1 MAFRINTNITALN
14 NHNNARKTDDRLN
27 ASLTHLSSGLRINK
41 AADDA
46 SGMTIADSLKSQA
59 NSLGQAIA
67 NGNDA
72 IGMVQTAD
80 GAMDEQLQI
89 IDTIRTKAIQAAQ
102 DGQSTDSRKALQ
114 ADISRLMEELDNIA
128 KTTSFNGKQ
137 LLNGNFSNQNF
148 QIGAYSNETV
158 QISIGA
164 TESSK
169 IGHTRFETSD
179 NLVYSTAGV
188 SATTLSLELSGIDG
202 FPNGYKFQ
210 QIAGDEL
217 KADGLKAV
225 ADRLNGV
232 SDTTGVRAKVTNAVT
247 FSGVIGTGTIKGLE
261 INGAKIGDLTLV
273 AGDTNA
279 VLANAINAVK
289 AQTGVEAT
297 VTDGKLTL
305 TARDGRAINMK
316 TASTGN
322 DANVSVM
329 GALEGKAFSQG
340 GTTFFGNL
348 SLIREDARDIVI
360 DLKATAGQQTGTG
373 LKGTGTS
380 AFFNTATGFST
391 AVVSEAN
398 VATVTLADLN
408 TGILDGHE
416 AAAMGYFHTG
426 EYSVGAVS
434 VAGTGIADQLSG
446 VTTYGGA
453 QAMISVAESAQKQ
466 LDRIRS
472 DIGSV
477 QNQIVATINNI
488 STTQVNVK
496 AAESQI
502 RDVDFASEA
511 SNFNKYNLLAQSG
524 SYALSQA
531 NTIQQNV
538 MRLLQ

>member
-1 MAFRINTNITALN
+1 MAFRINTNITALS

-27 ASLTHLSSGLRINK
+27 ASLSHLSSGLRINK

-169 IGHTRFETSD
+169 IGHTRFETSQTF
-179 NLVYSTAGV
+179 VYSV
-188 SATTLSLELSGIDG
+188 SDALSTETVNIELSGIDG

-210 QIAGDEL
+210 DLTGTEL
-217 KADGLKAV
+217 ATDGFKAI

-232 SDTTGVRAKVTNAVT
+232 SDTTGVRAKVTNAIT
-247 FSGVIGTGTIKGLE
+247 FSGIIATGTVKGLE
-261 INGAKIGDLTLV
+261 INGAKIGDLELT

-289 AQTGVEAT
+289 AQTGVEAS

-316 TASTGN
+316 VTSATA
-322 DANVSVM
+322 SVM
-329 GALEGKAFSQG
+329 GTISGAFSVG
-340 GTTFFGNL
+340 KSILGSL
-348 SLIREDARDIVI
+348 SLVREDARDIVI
-360 DLKATAGQQTGTG
+360 GIEGLTGGAQVLSTYAMAD
-373 LKGTGTS
+373 KGI
-380 AFFNTATGFST
+380 ST
-391 AVVSEAN
+391 AILNSIAQT
-398 VATVTLADLN
+398 ATVTLADLN
-408 TGILDGHE
+408 TGILTGKA
-416 AAAMGYFHTG
+416 AAAMGYFHAG
-426 EYSVGAVS
+426 QFSSSIYSG
-434 VAGTGIADQLSG
+434 GTYADQLSG

>member
-72 IGMVQTAD
+72 IGIVQTAD

-89 IDTIRTKAIQAAQ
+89 VDTIRTKAIQAAQ

-169 IGHTRFETSD
+169 IGHTRFETSKFMA
-179 NLVYSTAGV
+179 YSASAALQAISV
-188 SATTLSLELSGIDG
+188 SLSGIDG

-210 QIAGDEL
+210 SVTAEEL
-217 KADGLKAV
+217 KADGLKAI

-232 SDTTGVRAKVTNAVT
+232 SDTTGVRAKVTNSIT
-247 FSGVIGTGTIKGLE
+247 FSGVIETGTLKGLE
-261 INGAKIGDLTLV
+261 INGAKIGDITLQ
-273 AGDTNA
+273 AGDQNA
-279 VLANAINAVK
+279 VLANSINAVK
-289 AQTGVEAT
+289 AQTGVEAS
-297 VTDGKLTL
+297 VTDGRLTL
-305 TARDGRAINMK
+305 TARDGRAMNVKVLSSAEIAGMK
-316 TASTGN
+316 TQKYSE
-322 DANVSVM
+322 
-329 GALEGKAFSQG
+329 GAVIL
-340 GTTFFGNL
+340 GNL
-348 SLIREDARDIVI
+348 SLVREDARDII
-360 DLKATAGQQTGTG
+360 IGIADGRTA
-373 LKGTGTS
+373 S
-380 AFFNTATGFST
+380 AFQLADNISTGKMSD
-391 AVVSEAN
+391 ACLNSVGN
-398 VATVTLADLN
+398 IATVTLADLN
-408 TGILDGHE
+408 TGILKGSA
-416 AAAMGYFHTG
+416 AAAMGYFH
-426 EYSVGAVS
+426 
-434 VAGTGIADQLSG
+434 AGQFSTSLTANNGYRQGDQLSG

-466 LDRIRS
+466 LDRIRA

-531 NTIQQNV
+531 NTVQQNV

>member
-1 MAFRINTNITALN
+1 
-14 NHNNARKTDDRLN
+14 HNNARKTDDRLN
-27 ASLTHLSSGLRINK
+27 ASLTHLSSGLRVNK

-72 IGMVQTAD
+72 IGIVQTAD

-89 IDTIRTKAIQAAQ
+89 VDTIRTKAIQAAQ

-169 IGHTRFETSD
+169 IGHTRFETSA
-179 NLVYSTAGV
+179 NLIYSTAGV
-188 SATTLSLELSGIDG
+188 SATTLNLELSGIDG

-210 QIAGDEL
+210 DIGGAEL

-232 SDTTGVRAKVTNAVT
+232 SDITGVRAKVTNSIT
-247 FSGVIGTGTIKGLE
+247 FSGVVEAGTIKGLE
-261 INGAKIGDLTLV
+261 INGAKIGDITLV

-279 VLANAINAVK
+279 VLANSINAVK

-305 TARDGRAINMK
+305 TARDGRAINIK
-316 TASTGN
+316 TISTGN
-322 DANVSVM
+322 DANASVI
-329 GALEGKAFSQG
+329 GALAGKAFSQG
-340 GTTFFGNL
+340 GTTYFGNL

-360 DLKATAGQQTGTG
+360 GLKAGAGQTSGTK
-373 LKGTGTS
+373 LDSS
-380 AFFNTATGFST
+380 AFFSGGSFST
-391 AVVSEAN
+391 ATTNSVGN
-398 VATVTLADLN
+398 TATVTLADLN
-408 TGILDGHE
+408 TGIIDGHI
-416 AAAMGYFHTG
+416 AAAMGYFHAG
-426 EYSVGAVS
+426 QFSVGS
-434 VAGTGIADQLSG
+434 YSEAGKLVADQLSG

-466 LDRIRS
+466 LDRIRA

>member
-27 ASLTHLSSGLRINK
+27 ASLTHLSSGLRVNK

-72 IGMVQTAD
+72 IGIVQTAD

-89 IDTIRTKAIQAAQ
+89 VDTIRTKAIQAAQ

-164 TESSK
+164 TESTK
-169 IGHTRFETSD
+169 IGHTRFETSKF
-179 NLVYSTAGV
+179 LAF
-188 SATTLSLELSGIDG
+188 SANTLSAATFKLELSGIDG
-202 FPNGYKFQ
+202 FPNGYQFQ
-210 QIAGDEL
+210 DISGVEMKQ
-217 KADGLKAV
+217 DGLKAI

-232 SDTTGVRAKVTNAVT
+232 SDTTGVRASVTNAIT
-247 FSGVIGTGTIKGLE
+247 FSAVVDTGTVQNLE
-261 INGAKIGDLTLV
+261 INGAKIGDIELQ
-273 AGDTNA
+273 AGDQNA

-289 AQTGVEAT
+289 AQTGVEAS

-305 TARDGRAINMK
+305 TARDGRAINIK
-316 TASTGN
+316 TNST
-322 DANVSVM
+322 ASVM
-329 GALEGKAFSQG
+329 GAKAGLFSDG
-340 GTTFFGNL
+340 AVIVGNL
-348 SLIREDARDIVI
+348 SLVREDARDIVI
-360 DLKATAGQQTGTG
+360 
-373 LKGTGTS
+373 
-380 AFFNTATGFST
+380 GFSVAAGTNGKVVDVAAHIST
-391 AVVSEAN
+391 ASSIQEAMKN
-398 VATVTLADLN
+398 SLAATATVTLADLN
-408 TGILDGHE
+408 TGILAGSV
-416 AAAMGYFHTG
+416 AAAMGYFHAGQFSAALTTA
-426 EYSVGAVS
+426 YSMGN
-434 VAGTGIADQLSG
+434 QLSG

-466 LDRIRS
+466 LDRIRA

-538 MRLLQ
+538 MRL

>member
-1 MAFRINTNITALN
+1 
-14 NHNNARKTDDRLN
+14 
-27 ASLTHLSSGLRINK
+27 
-41 AADDA
+41 
-46 SGMTIADSLKSQA
+46 
-59 NSLGQAIA
+59 
-67 NGNDA
+67 
-72 IGMVQTAD
+72 
-80 GAMDEQLQI
+80 
-89 IDTIRTKAIQAAQ
+89 
-102 DGQSTDSRKALQ
+102 
-114 ADISRLMEELDNIA
+114 ISRLMEELDNIA

-164 TESSK
+164 TESTK
-169 IGHTRFETSD
+169 IGHTRFETSRTII
-179 NLVYSTAGV
+179 YSQGKISTV
-188 SATTLSLELSGIDG
+188 SVQMELSGIDG

-210 QIAGDEL
+210 TVSPDEMMS
-217 KADGLKAV
+217 DGLKAI

-247 FSGVIGTGTIKGLE
+247 FSGVIETGSIKGLE
-261 INGAKIGDLTLV
+261 INGAKIGEIEIK
-273 AGDTNA
+273 AGDQSA

-289 AQTGVEAT
+289 AQTGVEAS

-316 TASTGN
+316 ADSTAG
-322 DANVSVM
+322 ANVSVI
-329 GALEGKAFSQG
+329 GALAGKGLTQG
-340 GTTFFGNL
+340 GLTFLGNL

-360 DLKATAGQQTGTG
+360 G
-373 LKGTGTS
+373 LKTGSNSGVAANQS
-380 AFFNTATGFST
+380 AFATISAAANLST
-391 AVVSEAN
+391 AVDNTKAN
-398 VATVTLADLN
+398 VATVTLNDLN
-408 TGILDGHE
+408 TGILKGSV

-426 EYSVGAVS
+426 QFDISAGYSTLNGA
-434 VAGTGIADQLSG
+434 ADQLSG

-466 LDRIRS
+466 LDRIRA

>member
-27 ASLTHLSSGLRINK
+27 ASLGHLSSGLRINK

-169 IGHTRFETSD
+169 IGHTRFETSKFLAFSAA
-179 NLVYSTAGV
+179 NLSNADFV
-188 SATTLSLELSGIDG
+188 LELSGIDG

-210 QIAGDEL
+210 NITGVEMKQ
-217 KADGLKAV
+217 DGLKAI

-232 SDTTGVRAKVTNAVT
+232 SDTTGVRAKVTNAMT
-247 FSGVIGTGTIKGLE
+247 FDTVITNGAIKGLE
-261 INGAKIGDLTLV
+261 INGAKIGDLEIT
-273 AGDTNA
+273 AGDGNA

-305 TARDGRAINMK
+305 TARDGRAMNIK
-316 TASTGN
+316 ATTGM
-322 DANVSVM
+322 SVA
-329 GALEGKAFSQG
+329 GAKAGVFSDG
-340 GTTFFGNL
+340 AVIVGNL

-360 DLKATAGQQTGTG
+360 AFSNAATVAS
-373 LKGTGTS
+373 KGAVMDVS
-380 AFFNTATGFST
+380 AKFST
-391 AVVSEAN
+391 ASSIEGAMQNSLAN
-398 VATVTLADLN
+398 TATVTLADLN
-408 TGILDGHE
+408 TGVLKASV
-416 AAAMGYFHTG
+416 AAAMGYFHAG
-426 EYSVGAVS
+426 QFSVGTTRY
-434 VAGTGIADQLSG
+434 AGFEAADQLSG

>member
-1 MAFRINTNITALN
+1 MAFRINTNITAMN

-27 ASLTHLSSGLRINK
+27 ASLAHLSSGLRINK

-46 SGMTIADSLKSQA
+46 SGMTIADSLRSQA

-72 IGMVQTAD
+72 IGIVQTAD
-80 GAMDEQLQI
+80 GAMEEQIQI
-89 IDTIRTKAIQAAQ
+89 TDTIRVKAIQAAQ

-114 ADISRLMEELDNIA
+114 ADISRLLEELDNIA

-169 IGHTRFETSD
+169 IGHTRFETSKFFA
-179 NLVYSTAGV
+179 Y
-188 SATTLSLELSGIDG
+188 SATADLSAQTVGIELSGIDG

-210 QIAGDEL
+210 SVTGEEL
-217 KADGLKAV
+217 RISGFRAV
-225 ADRLNGV
+225 ADRINGV
-232 SDTTGVRAKVTNAVT
+232 SDTTGVKAKVTNSIT
-247 FSGVIGTGTIKGLE
+247 FSGIIADGTVKGLE
-261 INGAKIGDLTLV
+261 INGATIGDIELK
-273 AGDTNA
+273 AGDGNA

-289 AQTGVEAT
+289 AQTGVEAS

-305 TARDGRAINMK
+305 TSPDGRTINIK
-316 TASTGN
+316 AQSS
-322 DANVSVM
+322 ASVM
-329 GALEGKAFSQG
+329 GTISAIGLSDGKAILGS
-340 GTTFFGNL
+340 L
-348 SLIREDARDIVI
+348 SLVREDARDIVI
-360 DLKATAGQQTGTG
+360 GITG
-373 LKGTGTS
+373 LTGGAQILSTFTMATNGMS
-380 AFFNTATGFST
+380 AATM
-391 AVVSEAN
+391 SEAD
-398 VATVTLADLN
+398 AASITLADLN
-408 TGILDGHE
+408 TGILDGKA
-416 AAAMGYFHTG
+416 AAAMGYFRAG
-426 EYSVGAVS
+426 EFSSSIYSS
-434 VAGTGIADQLSG
+434 GTYADQLSG

-488 STTQVNVK
+488 STTRVNVK

>member
-169 IGHTRFETSD
+169 IGHTRFETSKFFAYSAA
-179 NLVYSTAGV
+179 NLSTKEVGI
-188 SATTLSLELSGIDG
+188 ELSGIDG

-210 QIAGDEL
+210 SVTGEEL
-217 KADGLKAV
+217 RISGFRAV
-225 ADRLNGV
+225 ADRINGV
-232 SDTTGVRAKVTNAVT
+232 SDTTGVKAKVTNSIT
-247 FSGVIGTGTIKGLE
+247 FSGIIADGTVKGLE
-261 INGAKIGDLTLV
+261 INGATIGDIELK
-273 AGDTNA
+273 AGDGNA

-289 AQTGVEAT
+289 AQTGVEAS

-305 TARDGRAINMK
+305 TSPDGRTINIK
-316 TASTGN
+316 AQSS
-322 DANVSVM
+322 ASVM
-329 GALEGKAFSQG
+329 GTISAIGLSDGKAILGS
-340 GTTFFGNL
+340 L
-348 SLIREDARDIVI
+348 SLVREDARDIVI
-360 DLKATAGQQTGTG
+360 GITG
-373 LKGTGTS
+373 LTGGAQILSTFTMATNGMS
-380 AFFNTATGFST
+380 AATM
-391 AVVSEAN
+391 SEAD
-398 VATVTLADLN
+398 AASITLADLN
-408 TGILDGHE
+408 TGILDGKA
-416 AAAMGYFHTG
+416 AAAMGYFRAG
-426 EYSVGAVS
+426 EFSSSIYSD
-434 VAGTGIADQLSG
+434 GTYADQLSG
-446 VTTYGGA
+446 VRTYGGA

-488 STTQVNVK
+488 STTRVNVK

-531 NTIQQNV
+531 NTVQQNV

>member
-1 MAFRINTNITALN
+1 MAFRINTNITAMN

-27 ASLTHLSSGLRINK
+27 ASLAHLSSGLRINK

-46 SGMTIADSLKSQA
+46 SGMTIADSLRSQA

-72 IGMVQTAD
+72 IGIVQTAD
-80 GAMDEQLQI
+80 GAMEEQIQI
-89 IDTIRTKAIQAAQ
+89 TDTIRVKAIQAAQ

-114 ADISRLMEELDNIA
+114 ADISRLLEELDNIA

-148 QIGAYSNETV
+148 QIGAYSNEIV

-169 IGHTRFETSD
+169 IGHTRFETSKFFA
-179 NLVYSTAGV
+179 YSTTANL
-188 SATTLSLELSGIDG
+188 SAQTVGIELSGIDG

-210 QIAGDEL
+210 SVTGEEL
-217 KADGLKAV
+217 RISGFRAV
-225 ADRLNGV
+225 ADRINGV
-232 SDTTGVRAKVTNAVT
+232 SDTTGVKAKVTNSIT
-247 FSGVIGTGTIKGLE
+247 FSGIIADGTVKGLE
-261 INGAKIGDLTLV
+261 INGATIGDIELK
-273 AGDTNA
+273 AGDGNA

-289 AQTGVEAT
+289 AQTGVEAS

-305 TARDGRAINMK
+305 TSPDGRTINIK
-316 TASTGN
+316 AQSS
-322 DANVSVM
+322 ASVM
-329 GALEGKAFSQG
+329 GTISAIGLSDGKAILGS
-340 GTTFFGNL
+340 L
-348 SLIREDARDIVI
+348 SLVREDARDIVI
-360 DLKATAGQQTGTG
+360 GITG
-373 LKGTGTS
+373 LTGGAQILSTFTMATNGMS
-380 AFFNTATGFST
+380 AATM
-391 AVVSEAN
+391 SEAD
-398 VATVTLADLN
+398 AASITLADLN
-408 TGILDGHE
+408 TGILDGKA
-416 AAAMGYFHTG
+416 AAAMGYFRAG
-426 EYSVGAVS
+426 EFSSSAYS
-434 VAGTGIADQLSG
+434 AGTYADQLSG

-488 STTQVNVK
+488 STTRVNVK

-531 NTIQQNV
+531 NTVQQNV

>member
-27 ASLTHLSSGLRINK
+27 ASLTHLSSGLRVNK

-72 IGMVQTAD
+72 IGIVQTAD

-89 IDTIRTKAIQAAQ
+89 VDTIRTKAIQAAQ

-169 IGHTRFETSD
+169 IGHTRFETSA
-179 NLVYSTAGV
+179 NLVISTAGGIT
-188 SATTLSLELSGIDG
+188 AGTIKIELSGIDG

-210 QIAGDEL
+210 DIDGNEL
-217 KADGLKAV
+217 KQNGLKAI

-247 FSGVIGTGTIKGLE
+247 FSGVIGTGTLKGLE
-261 INGAKIGDLTLV
+261 INGAIIGDIEV
-273 AGDTNA
+273 IAGDQNA
-279 VLANAINAVK
+279 VLVNSINAVK
-289 AQTGVEAT
+289 AQTGVEAS

-305 TARDGRAINMK
+305 TARDGRTINIK
-316 TASTGN
+316 TYSVAAG
-322 DANVSVM
+322 ANTSVM
-329 GALEGKAFSQG
+329 GALQDKSYSKG
-340 GTTFFGNL
+340 GYSFLGNI

-360 DLKATAGQQTGTG
+360 GITNTNTNAFGADASSFFSSATKFSDAVMNSVG
-373 LKGTGTS
+373 
-380 AFFNTATGFST
+380 NT
-391 AVVSEAN
+391 
-398 VATVTLADLN
+398 ATVTLKDLN
-408 TGILDGHE
+408 TGILDGHL

-426 EYSVGAVS
+426 QYSVGSYS
-434 VAGTGIADQLSG
+434 VMGQKVADQLSG

-466 LDRIRS
+466 LDRIRA

>member
-27 ASLTHLSSGLRINK
+27 ASLTHLSSGLRVNK

-72 IGMVQTAD
+72 IGIVQTAD

-89 IDTIRTKAIQAAQ
+89 VDTIRTKAIQAAQ

-169 IGHTRFETSD
+169 IGHTRFETSQFF
-179 NLVYSTAGV
+179 VYSD
-188 SATTLSLELSGIDG
+188 ATTISANQDVKIELSGIDG

-210 QIAGDEL
+210 NVSGLEL
-217 KADGLKAV
+217 KQDGFKAI

-232 SDTTGVRAKVTNAVT
+232 SDTTGVRAKVTNAIT
-247 FSGVIGTGTIKGLE
+247 FSGVIETGTLLGLE
-261 INGAKIGDLTLV
+261 INGAKIGDIELV
-273 AGDTNA
+273 AGDQNA

-289 AQTGVEAT
+289 AQTGVEAS

-316 TASTGN
+316 TTSTASVIGART
-322 DANVSVM
+322 DAGFSVS
-329 GALEGKAFSQG
+329 GKVILGS
-340 GTTFFGNL
+340 L

-360 DLKATAGQQTGTG
+360 GITG
-373 LKGTGTS
+373 LTGGAQVLST
-380 AFFNTATGFST
+380 FTMATTGMST
-391 AVVSEAN
+391 AALNSLAKT
-398 VATVTLADLN
+398 ATVTLADLN
-408 TGILDGHE
+408 TGILNGKA
-416 AAAMGYFHTG
+416 AAAMGYFHAG
-426 EYSVGAVS
+426 EYSS
-434 VAGTGIADQLSG
+434 SIYSAGTYADQLSG

-453 QAMISVAESAQKQ
+453 QSMISVAESAQKQ
-466 LDRIRS
+466 LDRIRA

>member
-1 MAFRINTNITALN
+1 MAFRINTNITAMN

-169 IGHTRFETSD
+169 IGHTRFETSQFFA
-179 NLVYSTAGV
+179 YSN
-188 SATTLSLELSGIDG
+188 SAELSAQTVGIELSGIDG

-210 QIAGDEL
+210 DVTGAEL
-217 KADGLKAV
+217 KQDGFKAIV
-225 ADRLNGV
+225 DRINGV
-232 SDTTGVRAKVTNAVT
+232 SDTTGVRAKVTNAIT
-247 FSGVIGTGTIKGLE
+247 FSGVISAGTIKGLE
-261 INGAKIGDLTLV
+261 INGAKIGDLELK

-305 TARDGRAINMK
+305 TARDGRAMNIKATTGMSFAG
-316 TASTGN
+316 TISGAFSTGK
-322 DANVSVM
+322 SIL
-329 GALEGKAFSQG
+329 GS
-340 GTTFFGNL
+340 L

-360 DLKATAGQQTGTG
+360 GITG
-373 LKGTGTS
+373 LSGGAQVLSTFTM
-380 AFFNTATGFST
+380 ATGGMSAGISNNNAKT
-391 AVVSEAN
+391 
-398 VATVTLADLN
+398 ATVTLADLN
-408 TGILDGHE
+408 TGVLNGRA
-416 AAAMGYFHTG
+416 AAAMGYFHAG
-426 EYSVGAVS
+426 QFSSSNYSS
-434 VAGTGIADQLSG
+434 GTYADQLSG

-488 STTQVNVK
+488 STTRVNVK

-531 NTIQQNV
+531 NTVQQNV

>member
-72 IGMVQTAD
+72 IGIVQTAD

-89 IDTIRTKAIQAAQ
+89 VDTIRTKAIQAAQ

-169 IGHTRFETSD
+169 IGHTRFETSRA
-179 NLVYSTAGV
+179 LLYSGGRISTMTV
-188 SATTLSLELSGIDG
+188 NMELSGIDG

-210 QIAGDEL
+210 DIKADEL
-217 KADGLKAV
+217 MSSGLKAI

-232 SDTTGVRAKVTNAVT
+232 SDTTGVRAKVTNAIT
-247 FSGVIGTGTIKGLE
+247 FSGVIATGTVQQLE
-261 INGAKIGDLTLV
+261 INGAKIGDIELK
-273 AGDTNA
+273 AGDQNA

-289 AQTGVEAT
+289 AQTGVEASI
-297 VTDGKLTL
+297 TDGRLTL
-305 TARDGRAINMK
+305 TARDGRTIHIKAQSS
-316 TASTGN
+316 A
-322 DANVSVM
+322 SVM
-329 GALEGKAFSQG
+329 GALSGVFSGEGQYAL
-340 GTTFFGNL
+340 GNL
-348 SLIREDARDIVI
+348 SLVREDARDIVI
-360 DLKATAGQQTGTG
+360 GLYTGT
-373 LKGTGTS
+373 TGVQANQAALSSTS
-380 AFFNTATGFST
+380 TAKFISEAVMNSVGNTAI
-391 AVVSEAN
+391 
-398 VATVTLADLN
+398 VTLADLN
-408 TGILDGHE
+408 TGILKGSA

-426 EYSVGAVS
+426 QFNISAGYSTLSGA
-434 VAGTGIADQLSG
+434 ADQLSG

-466 LDRIRS
+466 LDRIRA

-477 QNQIVATINNI
+477 QNQIVSTINNI

>member
-1 MAFRINTNITALN
+1 MAFRINTNITAMN

-27 ASLTHLSSGLRINK
+27 ASLAHLSSGLRINK

-46 SGMTIADSLKSQA
+46 SGMTIADSLRSQA

-72 IGMVQTAD
+72 IGIVQTAD
-80 GAMDEQLQI
+80 GAMEEQIQI
-89 IDTIRTKAIQAAQ
+89 TDTIRVKAIQAAQ

-169 IGHTRFETSD
+169 IGHTRFETSKFFA
-179 NLVYSTAGV
+179 YSTTANL
-188 SATTLSLELSGIDG
+188 SAQTVGIELSGIDG

-210 QIAGDEL
+210 SVTGEEL
-217 KADGLKAV
+217 RISGFRAV
-225 ADRLNGV
+225 ADRINGV
-232 SDTTGVRAKVTNAVT
+232 SDTTGVKAKVTNSIT
-247 FSGVIGTGTIKGLE
+247 FSGIIADGTVKGLE
-261 INGAKIGDLTLV
+261 INGATIGDIELK
-273 AGDTNA
+273 AGDGNA

-289 AQTGVEAT
+289 AQTGVEAS

-305 TARDGRAINMK
+305 TSPDGRTINIK
-316 TASTGN
+316 AQSS
-322 DANVSVM
+322 ASVM
-329 GALEGKAFSQG
+329 GTISAIGLSDGKAILGS
-340 GTTFFGNL
+340 L
-348 SLIREDARDIVI
+348 SLVREDARDIVI
-360 DLKATAGQQTGTG
+360 GITG
-373 LKGTGTS
+373 LTGGAQILSTFTMATNGMS
-380 AFFNTATGFST
+380 AATM
-391 AVVSEAN
+391 SEAD
-398 VATVTLADLN
+398 AASITLADLN
-408 TGILDGHE
+408 TGILDGKA
-416 AAAMGYFHTG
+416 AAAMGYFHAG
-426 EYSVGAVS
+426 EFSSSIYSG
-434 VAGTGIADQLSG
+434 GTYADQLSG

-488 STTQVNVK
+488 STTRVNVK

>member
-1 MAFRINTNITALN
+1 MAFRINTNITAMN

-27 ASLTHLSSGLRINK
+27 ASLAHLSSGLRINK

-46 SGMTIADSLKSQA
+46 SGMTIADSLRSQA

-72 IGMVQTAD
+72 IGIVQTAD
-80 GAMDEQLQI
+80 GAMEEQIQI
-89 IDTIRTKAIQAAQ
+89 TDTIRVKAIQAAQ

-114 ADISRLMEELDNIA
+114 ADISRLLEELDNIA

-148 QIGAYSNETV
+148 QIGAYSNEIV

-169 IGHTRFETSD
+169 IGHTRFETSKFFA
-179 NLVYSTAGV
+179 YSTTANL
-188 SATTLSLELSGIDG
+188 SAQTVGIELSGIDG

-210 QIAGDEL
+210 SVTGEEL
-217 KADGLKAV
+217 RISGFRAV
-225 ADRLNGV
+225 ADRINGV
-232 SDTTGVRAKVTNAVT
+232 SDTTGVRAKVTNSIT
-247 FSGVIGTGTIKGLE
+247 FSGIIADGTVKGLE
-261 INGAKIGDLTLV
+261 INGATIGDIELK
-273 AGDTNA
+273 AGDGNA

-289 AQTGVEAT
+289 AQTGVEAS

-305 TARDGRAINMK
+305 TSPDGRTINIK
-316 TASTGN
+316 AQSS
-322 DANVSVM
+322 ASVM
-329 GALEGKAFSQG
+329 GTISAIGLSDGKAILGS
-340 GTTFFGNL
+340 L
-348 SLIREDARDIVI
+348 SLVREDARDIVI
-360 DLKATAGQQTGTG
+360 GITG
-373 LKGTGTS
+373 LTGGAQILSTFTMATNGMS
-380 AFFNTATGFST
+380 AATM
-391 AVVSEAN
+391 SEAD
-398 VATVTLADLN
+398 AASITLADLN
-408 TGILDGHE
+408 TGILDGKA
-416 AAAMGYFHTG
+416 AAAMGYFRAG
-426 EYSVGAVS
+426 EFSSSIYSS
-434 VAGTGIADQLSG
+434 GTYADQLSG

-488 STTQVNVK
+488 STTRVNVK

-531 NTIQQNV
+531 NTVQQNV

>member
-1 MAFRINTNITALN
+1 MAFRINTNITAMN

-169 IGHTRFETSD
+169 IGHTRFETSKFMA
-179 NLVYSTAGV
+179 LSKAATADITV
-188 SATTLSLELSGIDG
+188 KLSGIDG
-202 FPNGYKFQ
+202 YPNGYEFQ
-210 QIAGDEL
+210 TVSAGEINS
-217 KADGLKAV
+217 DGLKAI

-232 SDTTGVRAKVTNAVT
+232 SDTTGVRAKVTNAIT
-247 FSGVIGTGTIKGLE
+247 FSGVIGTGTVQGLE
-261 INGAKIGDLTLV
+261 INGAKIGDLEV
-273 AGDTNA
+273 IAGDTNA

-305 TARDGRAINMK
+305 TARDGRAMNIK
-316 TASTGN
+316 ATTGLSF
-322 DANVSVM
+322 A
-329 GALEGKAFSQG
+329 GAVGKQYSDGAVIL
-340 GTTFFGNL
+340 GNL
-348 SLIREDARDIVI
+348 SLVREDARDIVI
-360 DLKATAGQQTGTG
+360 SMGAG
-373 LKGTGTS
+373 L
-380 AFFNTATGFST
+380 TGFKNI
-391 AVVSEAN
+391 SEIVTVAGGLSDAAENSSAN
-398 VATVTLADLN
+398 TATVTLNDLN
-408 TGILDGHE
+408 TGVLAGSV
-416 AAAMGYFHTG
+416 AAAMGYFHAG
-426 EYSVGAVS
+426 QFSIGAGYSTLLGA
-434 VAGTGIADQLSG
+434 ADQLSG

>member
-1 MAFRINTNITALN
+1 MAFRINTNITAMN

-27 ASLTHLSSGLRINK
+27 ASLGHLSSGLRINK

-169 IGHTRFETSD
+169 IGHTRFETSA
-179 NLVYSTAGV
+179 NMVYSTANLSV
-188 SATTLSLELSGIDG
+188 ATISVALQGIDG
-202 FPNGYKFQ
+202 FPNGYRFQ
-210 QIAGDEL
+210 AVSGLEL
-217 KADGLKAV
+217 KNDGLKAV
-225 ADRLNGV
+225 ADRINGV
-232 SDTTGVRAKVTNAVT
+232 SDTTGVRAKVTNALT
-247 FSGVIGTGTIKGLE
+247 FSDTIGSGTLLGLT
-261 INGAKIGDLTLV
+261 INGAKIGDLEVT

-305 TARDGRAINMK
+305 TARDGRAINIK
-316 TASTGN
+316 TTSGM
-322 DANVSVM
+322 SVA
-329 GALEGKAFSQG
+329 GGKAAVGYSDG
-340 GTTFFGNL
+340 VTVLGSL
-348 SLIREDARDIVI
+348 SLIREDARDIV
-360 DLKATAGQQTGTG
+360 LSMTG
-373 LKGTGTS
+373 
-380 AFFNTATGFST
+380 NTTIKTVQITDTFTTVTIST
-391 AVVSEAN
+391 AAENSQATT
-398 VATVTLADLN
+398 ATVTLADLN
-408 TGILDGHE
+408 TGILAGSV
-416 AAAMGYFHTG
+416 AGAMGYFHAG
-426 EYSVGAVS
+426 QYKMSAGSNQFSGLSGA
-434 VAGTGIADQLSG
+434 ADQLSG

>member
-1 MAFRINTNITALN
+1 MAFRINTNITAMN

-169 IGHTRFETSD
+169 IGHTRFETSKF
-179 NLVYSTAGV
+179 LAFSAG
-188 SATTLSLELSGIDG
+188 TLSAANFKLALSGIDG
-202 FPNGYKFQ
+202 FPNGYQFQ
-210 QIAGDEL
+210 DITGVEMKQ
-217 KADGLKAV
+217 DGLKAV

-232 SDTTGVRAKVTNAVT
+232 SDTTGVRASVTNAMT
-247 FSGVIGTGTIKGLE
+247 FDTVITNGAIKGLE
-261 INGAKIGDLTLV
+261 INGAKIGDLEIT
-273 AGDTNA
+273 AGDGNA

-305 TARDGRAINMK
+305 TARDGRAMNIK
-316 TASTGN
+316 ATTGM
-322 DANVSVM
+322 SVA
-329 GALEGKAFSQG
+329 GAKAGVFSDG
-340 GTTFFGNL
+340 AVIVGNL

-360 DLKATAGQQTGTG
+360 AFSAAATTNG
-373 LKGTGTS
+373 KVMDVS
-380 AFFNTATGFST
+380 DKFST
-391 AVVSEAN
+391 ASAIEGAMKNSLAN
-398 VATVTLADLN
+398 TATVTLADLN
-408 TGILDGHE
+408 TGVLAGSV
-416 AAAMGYFHTG
+416 AAAMGYFHAGQYSTG
-426 EYSVGAVS
+426 TAGYAGLAGA
-434 VAGTGIADQLSG
+434 ADQLSG

>member
-1 MAFRINTNITALN
+1 MAFRINTNITAMN

-27 ASLTHLSSGLRINK
+27 ASLAHLSSGLRINK

-46 SGMTIADSLKSQA
+46 SGMTIADSLRSQA

-72 IGMVQTAD
+72 IGIVQTAD
-80 GAMDEQLQI
+80 GAMEEQIQI
-89 IDTIRTKAIQAAQ
+89 TDTIRVKAIQAAQ

-169 IGHTRFETSD
+169 IGHTRFETSRFFAYSAA
-179 NLVYSTAGV
+179 NLSTKEVGI
-188 SATTLSLELSGIDG
+188 ELSGIDG

-210 QIAGDEL
+210 SVTGEEL
-217 KADGLKAV
+217 RISGFRAV

-232 SDTTGVRAKVTNAVT
+232 SDTTGVKAKVTNSIT
-247 FSGVIGTGTIKGLE
+247 FSGIIADGTVKGLE
-261 INGAKIGDLTLV
+261 INGATIGDIELK
-273 AGDTNA
+273 AGDGNA

-289 AQTGVEAT
+289 AQTGVEAS

-305 TARDGRAINMK
+305 TSPDGRTINIK
-316 TASTGN
+316 AQSS
-322 DANVSVM
+322 ASVM
-329 GALEGKAFSQG
+329 GTISAIGLSDGKAILGS
-340 GTTFFGNL
+340 L
-348 SLIREDARDIVI
+348 SLVREDARDIVI
-360 DLKATAGQQTGTG
+360 GITG
-373 LKGTGTS
+373 LSGGAQILSTFTMATNGMS
-380 AFFNTATGFST
+380 AATM
-391 AVVSEAN
+391 SEAD
-398 VATVTLADLN
+398 AASITLADLN
-408 TGILDGHE
+408 TGILNGKA
-416 AAAMGYFHTG
+416 AAAMGYFRAG
-426 EYSVGAVS
+426 EFSSSIYS
-434 VAGTGIADQLSG
+434 AGTYADQLSG

-531 NTIQQNV
+531 NTVQQNV

>member
-27 ASLTHLSSGLRINK
+27 ASLTHLSSGLRVNK

-72 IGMVQTAD
+72 IGIVQTAD

-89 IDTIRTKAIQAAQ
+89 VDTIRTKAIQAAQ

-169 IGHTRFETSD
+169 IGHTRFETTKT
-179 NLVYSTAGV
+179 LIYSAGNI
-188 SATTLSLELSGIDG
+188 SKATVNVELSGIDG

-210 QIAGDEL
+210 DVSAAEL
-217 KADGLKAV
+217 QRDGLKAI

-247 FSGVIGTGTIKGLE
+247 FSGVIETGTIKGLE
-261 INGAKIGDLTLV
+261 INGAKIGDIELQ
-273 AGDTNA
+273 AGDQSA

-289 AQTGVEAT
+289 AQTGVEAS
-297 VTDGKLTL
+297 VTDGRLTL

-316 TASTGN
+316 ADSTAG
-322 DANVSVM
+322 ANVSVI
-329 GALEGKAFSQG
+329 GALASKGLSQG
-340 GTTFFGNL
+340 GLTYLGNL

-360 DLKATAGQQTGTG
+360 G
-373 LKGTGTS
+373 LKTGTS
-380 AFFNTATGFST
+380 EVTATKEAFATFTGAANIST
-391 AVVSEAN
+391 AILNSEGN
-398 VATVTLADLN
+398 TATVTLNDLN
-408 TGILDGHE
+408 TGILAGSV
-416 AAAMGYFHTG
+416 AAAMGYFHAGQFSAALTTA
-426 EYSVGAVS
+426 YSMGN
-434 VAGTGIADQLSG
+434 QLSG

-466 LDRIRS
+466 LDRIRA

-477 QNQIVATINNI
+477 QNQIVSTINNI

>member
-1 MAFRINTNITALN
+1 MAFRINTNITAMN

-46 SGMTIADSLKSQA
+46 SGMTIADSLRSQA

-72 IGMVQTAD
+72 IGIVQTAD
-80 GAMDEQLQI
+80 GAMEEQIQI
-89 IDTIRTKAIQAAQ
+89 TDTIRVKAIQAAQ

-114 ADISRLMEELDNIA
+114 ADISRLLEELDNIA

-148 QIGAYSNETV
+148 QIGAYSNEIV

-169 IGHTRFETSD
+169 IGHTRFETSRFFAYSAA
-179 NLVYSTAGV
+179 NLSTKEVGI
-188 SATTLSLELSGIDG
+188 ELSGIDG

-210 QIAGDEL
+210 SVTGEEL
-217 KADGLKAV
+217 RISGFRAV
-225 ADRLNGV
+225 ADRINGV
-232 SDTTGVRAKVTNAVT
+232 SDTTGVKAKVTNSIT
-247 FSGVIGTGTIKGLE
+247 FSGIIADGTVKGLE
-261 INGAKIGDLTLV
+261 INGATIGDIELK
-273 AGDTNA
+273 AGDGNA

-289 AQTGVEAT
+289 AQTGVEAS

-305 TARDGRAINMK
+305 TSPDGRTINIK
-316 TASTGN
+316 AQSS
-322 DANVSVM
+322 ASVM
-329 GALEGKAFSQG
+329 GTISAIGLSDGKAILGS
-340 GTTFFGNL
+340 L
-348 SLIREDARDIVI
+348 SLVREDARDIVI
-360 DLKATAGQQTGTG
+360 GITG
-373 LKGTGTS
+373 LTGGAQILSTFTMATNGMS
-380 AFFNTATGFST
+380 AATM
-391 AVVSEAN
+391 SEAD
-398 VATVTLADLN
+398 AASITLADLN
-408 TGILDGHE
+408 TGILNGKA
-416 AAAMGYFHTG
+416 AAAMGYFRAG
-426 EYSVGAVS
+426 EFSSSIYSG
-434 VAGTGIADQLSG
+434 GTYADQLSG

-488 STTQVNVK
+488 STTRVNVK

-531 NTIQQNV
+531 NTVQQNV